1 MTIYLGENLKS
12 LRKARGI
19 TQEAFANYLGV
30 SFQAVSKW
38 ERNDSYPDITM
49 LPEIAEFFSV
59 TLEDL
64 LGVNREEKEREI
76 KEQLF
81 IYDNLPA
88 NKDERWNLISSLKDK
103 FPNDYRVLL
112 RYMSY
117 HIHFEDKY
125 KCNSLVQSIYEN
137 IINNCTDDDIRIC
150 AKRHIV
156 QHYMNMAKDKE
167 SGITYHDI
175 EKVLS
180 SMPYM
185 RDGKDF
191 VTCYL
196 YNEYHPKH
204 YNYCKEALE
213 EILGLLNIVI
223 NNSFVWD
230 YSVVNSG
237 INEEDNYID
246 YNIDLLK
253 KMNSIFDMFY
263 DDNYGR
269 QWQNVL
275 NNYLNIGYFYSLKKD
290 YDNAIASFNKAL
302 ELAKNLDA
310 YEEVTVLKSKNLN
323 GIKFDRKTDLGMSC
337 SACTYI
343 VNWIKERLNQF
354 PKELSQRQDFK
365 NLIQII

>member
-1 MTIYLGENLKS
+1 MKIYLGENLKN
-12 LRKARGI
+12 LRKSMGI
-19 TQEAFANYLGV
+19 TQESFANHLGV

-38 ERNDSYPDITM
+38 ERNESYPDITI
-49 LPEIAEFFSV
+49 LPEIADFFSV

-64 LGVNREEKEREI
+64 LGVNREEKEKEI
-76 KEQLF
+76 KKQLC

-88 NKDERWNLISSLKDK
+88 NKDERWNLISSLKEK

-125 KCNSLVQSIYEN
+125 ECDSIVRSIYEN
-137 IINNCTDDDIRIC
+137 IINNCTDDDVRIC

-156 QHYMNMAKDKE
+156 QHYMDMAKDKE
-167 SGITYHDI
+167 SGITYEDI

-180 SMPYM
+180 SMPNM

-191 VTCYL
+191 VACYL
-196 YNEYHPKH
+196 YNEYYPKH
-204 YNYCKEALE
+204 YDYCKEAIE
-213 EILGLLNIVI
+213 EILELLNVAI
-223 NNSFVWD
+223 NNSFMWD
-230 YSVVNSG
+230 YSVENSA
-237 INEEDNYID
+237 IKEDNYID
-246 YNIDLLK
+246 YNINLLK
-253 KMNSIFDMFY
+253 EMNAIFNMFY

-275 NNYLNIGYFYSLKKD
+275 DNYLNIGYFYSLKND
-290 YDNAIASFNKAL
+290 YDNSITYFKKTLKLANK
-302 ELAKNLDA
+302 LDS
-310 YEEVTVLKSKNLN
+310 YEEVTVIKSKYLN
-323 GIKFDRKTDLGMSC
+323 GIKFDKKTDLGMSC
-337 SACTYI
+337 SACSYI

-365 NLIQII
+365 ILIKII

>member
-1 MTIYLGENLKS
+1 MTIYLGENLKN
-12 LRKARGI
+12 LRKTRGI

-81 IYDNLPA
+81 IYDNLPE
-88 NKDERWNLISSLKDK
+88 NKDERWNLISSLKEK

-125 KCNSLVQSIYEN
+125 ESDSVIQSIYEN
-137 IINNCTDDDIRIC
+137 IINNCTDDDVRIC

-156 QHYMNMAKDKE
+156 QHYRNLAKDKE
-167 SGITYHDI
+167 SGITYDDI

-196 YNEYHPKH
+196 YNEHHPKH
-204 YNYCKEALE
+204 YDYCKEALE
-213 EILGLLNIVI
+213 EILGLLNII
-223 NNSFVWD
+223 ITNSFVWD

-237 INEEDNYID
+237 INEENNYID
-246 YNIDLLK
+246 YNIELAK

-275 NNYLNIGYFYSLKKD
+275 NNYLNIGYFYSLKND

-302 ELAKNLDA
+302 ELANKLDS